1 MQPNLVSSEI
11 NYSGGND
18 KDKAKLVEFVEV
30 NTEAVDVK
38 TQYCHMK
45 IKKP

>member
-18 KDKAKLVEFVEV
+18 KDKAKLFEFVEV
-30 NTEAVDVK
+30 NTETVHVK
-38 TQYCHMK
+38 AQYCQMK